1 MLATKLNSD
10 GSNEIPNNF
19 KTKYWAKNGEKRI
32 ENCDFFS
39 MEIEGLKCE
48 VGK

>member
-19 KTKYWAKNGEKRI
+19 KTKYVYWAKNGEKRI
-32 ENCDFFS
+32 ANCDFFLWKLR
-39 MEIEGLKCE
+39 G
-48 VGK
+48 